1 MNYAYQRK
9 SFVFKSDFN
18 HMYALNCM
26 HFLFMYA
33 KSLKIL
39 SWIFLGLQTAK
50 VWEINPRKIT
60 HHILCEKQIF
70 NPQTESNTFA
80 QNNTS
85 WICNLIQQ
93 QKQ

>member
-26 HFLFMYA
+26 YFLFMYA
-33 KSLKIL
+33 KSLKTL

-50 VWEINPRKIT
+50 VCEINPRKIT

-70 NPQTESNTFA
+70 NHQSNTFA

-93 QKQ
+93 QQKQ

>member
-9 SFVFKSDFN
+9 SFVFKS
-18 HMYALNCM
+18 ALNCM

-50 VWEINPRKIT
+50 VCEINSRKIT

-70 NPQTESNTFA
+70 NHQSNTFA
-80 QNNTS
+80 QNSTS

>member
-26 HFLFMYA
+26 YFLFMYA
-33 KSLKIL
+33 KSLKNT
-39 SWIFLGLQTAK
+39 FLNFSGK
-50 VWEINPRKIT
+50 VCEINPRKIT

-70 NPQTESNTFA
+70 NSSE
-80 QNNTS
+80 
-85 WICNLIQQ
+85 
-93 QKQ
+93 